1 METDIKIGVI
11 TVTYNSSEVIDDFMS
26 SLLCQEYENFLLYI
40 VDNNSSDNTLET
52 ITENYPDSRIKI
64 IKNDKNLG
72 VAQGNNQG
80 IKTALNDECEL
91 ILLINNDVKFDL
103 DLVSKLIYELDVEP
117 SDILVP
123 KIMFYDEPEKIWF
136 GGGTFFGI
144 TYFPKHIGWGEID
157 LKEHRSNAKI
167 EYAPTCCMLIRKS
180 VFERIGLMDE
190 KYFVYVDDVD
200 FCLRAKMNSVRMYY
214 TSNTMLFHKVSSL
227 TGLESDF
234 SLYYGTRNRV
244 YFVKK
249 HVSFPIWIAW
259 LLQKQIRIFSMMFKS
274 KYSLKQYYICQKGF
288 IQGIVL

>member
-1 METDIKIGVI
+1 MKTDIKIGII

-26 SLLCQEYENFLLYI
+26 SLLCQEHENFLLYV
-40 VDNNSSDNTLET
+40 VDNNSIDNTLKI
-52 ITENYPDSRIKI
+52 ITENYLDPRTRII
-64 IKNDKNLG
+64 SNLKNLG

-80 IKTALNDECEL
+80 IKTALKDKCDL
-91 ILLINNDVKFDL
+91 ILLINNDVKFDP
-103 DLVSKLIYELDVEP
+103 DLVGTLNSEIDVEP

-123 KIMFYDEPEKIWF
+123 KIMFYDEPKKVWF

-144 TYFPKHIGWGEID
+144 THFPRHIGWGEID
-157 LKEHRSNAKI
+157 LKEHRSNTKI
-167 EYAPTCCMLIRKS
+167 EYAPTCCMLIRRS

-200 FCLRAKMNSVRMYY
+200 FCLRAKMNSIKMYY
-214 TSNTMLFHKVSSL
+214 TPKTMLFHKVSSL

-249 HVSFPIWIAW
+249 HVSFSVWIAW
-259 LLQKQIRIFSMMFKS
+259 LLQKQIRILAMIFKR
-274 KYSLKQYYICQKGF
+274 KNSLHQYYVCQKAF
-288 IQGIVL
+288 FQGIVL